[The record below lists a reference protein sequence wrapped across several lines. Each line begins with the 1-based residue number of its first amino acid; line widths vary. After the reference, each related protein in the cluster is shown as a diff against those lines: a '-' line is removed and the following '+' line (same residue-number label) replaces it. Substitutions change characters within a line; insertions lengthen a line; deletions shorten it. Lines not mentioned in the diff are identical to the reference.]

1 MVIHSVDAVNRPAPP
16 EDLTAICTYGLF
28 FFFIFSLPPSLPPT
42 VSPSHRLSLS
52 LTHSLTFLL
61 SFAIGE

>member
-1 MVIHSVDAVNRPAPP
+1 MVIHSVDAVNRPASP

-28 FFFIFSLPPSLPPT
+28 FLYLLPPT

-52 LTHSLTFLL
+52 LTHSLSFLL